1 MEQQTCVTHLLKC
14 LKRKEI
20 KQDAKRHDNA
30 SQRKISK
37 EECESQLRLLLNIIL
52 PFSFVE
58 YEGIRNFNYLNPDVK
73 HTAKADVQKLY
84 KKENDDIKIS

>member
-14 LKRKEI
+14 LKQKGI

-37 EECESQLRLLLNIIL
+37 EECEMLVKTIIKH
-52 PFSFVE
+52 
-58 YEGIRNFNYLNPDVK
+58 NF
-73 HTAKADVQKLY
+73 T
-84 KKENDDIKIS
+84 I